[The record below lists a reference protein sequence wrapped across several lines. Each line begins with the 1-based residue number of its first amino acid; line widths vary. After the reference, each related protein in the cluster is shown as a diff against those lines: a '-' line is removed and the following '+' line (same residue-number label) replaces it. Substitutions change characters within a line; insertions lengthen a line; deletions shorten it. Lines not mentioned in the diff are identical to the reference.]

1 MIFGGAKMIMAGIL
15 IAGLAGGAAYVYK
28 LKADNEILKANQ
40 IKLEEAVNDQKAVI
54 KQQKEDFGKIL
65 EANKQMNVL
74 VSALKKDLTDLDKR
88 FNRKQRDIG
97 KLAVERTETIERII
111 NKGSANA
118 TRCISIAMG
127 SPLTEKEIKATKKSE
142 INSECPSI
150 ANPNYVEYAN

>member
-88 FNRKQRDIG
+88 FNKKQRDIG
-97 KLAVERTETIERII
+97 KLAVERTKVIERIV
-111 NKGSANA
+111 NKGSVNA
-118 TRCISIAMG
+118 TRCIEIAMG
-127 SPLTEKEIKATKKSE
+127 YPLTDNEIKATKKSE

-150 ANPNYVEYAN
+150 ANPNYVQY